1 MLPGENVLD
10 ELGEG
15 GGGASTFHLFNLFFV
30 RFTPFKGQA
39 AVKGSI
45 V

>member
-10 ELGEG
+10 ELGE
-15 GGGASTFHLFNLFFV
+15 GGASTFHLFNLFFV